1 VEPRGIARR
10 CCALLATGCFA
21 CGRSIVGFAAAIR
34 TVFDQRGEL
43 SAAIELRRLFPGIND
58 TAEAGELAQT
68 IAGWRPLLVAP
79 RPVR

>member
-1 VEPRGIARR
+1 M
-10 CCALLATGCFA
+10 GCFA

-58 TAEAGELAQT
+58 MAEVRELAQT
-68 IAGWRPLLVAP
+68 IAG
-79 RPVR
+79 